1 MEIKMSE
8 TKLLERK
15 ENKMGTQPI
24 WKLIATLSLPMV
36 ASMIIQAL
44 YNVVDSLFVASISPE
59 QLEFNAVNL
68 SFAAQNFIIAV
79 ATGTGVGIN
88 ALLSKS
94 LGEKNHER
102 AQKIANNG
110 VFLAL
115 CSYILFLI
123 LGFTLIEPYMRIM
136 TDNPEVIEFGKQYLL
151 ICYVGSFGVF
161 GQIVMERLMIST
173 GKTYLSMV
181 TQATGAII
189 NIIFDPIFIFGLG
202 LGVRGAALATVLGQI
217 IGFIVGIILHVKF
230 NREVKLSFKGFRPDG
245 RLIGRIYAIGVPSI
259 VMASIGSVM
268 NVIFNNIL
276 YSFPAPIG
284 VYSQNAFGAYF
295 KLQSFVLMP
304 IFGLNNGLVPLIAF
318 NYGAQ
323 KRRRMT
329 TAMLI
334 GGAAAVVYMLIGLA
348 VFEIFPEPL
357 VRMFIEN
364 EQAVSIAVQT
374 MRIAALSFVFAG
386 ICIVMGSV
394 FQALGKSIFSMFTSI
409 ARQLV
414 VLVPVAYLLAR
425 TGDVNLVWWAFPI
438 AEVMSLVMSVIFFF
452 VVYRRIIYKIPE

>member
-44 YNVVDSLFVASISPE
+44 YNVVDSFFVASISPE

-189 NIIFDPIFIFGLG
+189 NMIFDPIFIFGLG

-438 AEVMSLVMSVIFFF
+438 AEVMSLVMSVIFFI
-452 VVYRRIIYKIPE
+452 VVYRRVISKIPE

>member
-1 MEIKMSE
+1 MSD

-24 WKLIATLSLPMV
+24 WKLIMTLSLPMV

-136 TDNPEVIEFGKQYLL
+136 TDNEQVIEFGKQYLF

-173 GKTYLSMV
+173 GKTYLSMI
-181 TQATGAII
+181 TQATGAIV

-202 LGVRGAALATVLGQI
+202 LGVRGAALATVLGQVV
-217 IGFIVGIILHVKF
+217 GFVIGIILHAKF

-245 RLIGRIYAIGVPSI
+245 KLIGRIYAIGIPSI

-323 KRRRMT
+323 KRKRMT
-329 TAMLI
+329 SAMLI
-334 GGAAAVVYMLIGLA
+334 GGAAAVVYMLLGLA

-364 EQAVSIAVQT
+364 EQAVGIAVQT

-438 AEVMSLVMSVIFFF
+438 AEVMSLVMSVIFF
-452 VVYRRIIYKIPE
+452 VIVYRRIISKIPE

>member
-1 MEIKMSE
+1 MEKKMSQ

-15 ENKMGTQPI
+15 ENKMGTLPI
-24 WKLIATLSLPMV
+24 WKLIVTMSLPMV

-79 ATGTGVGIN
+79 AAGTGVGIN

-115 CSYILFLI
+115 CSYIVFLI
-123 LGFTLIEPYMRIM
+123 LGLAFAEPYMRIM
-136 TDNPEVIEFGKQYLL
+136 TDNQQVIEFGKQYLT

-161 GQIVMERLMIST
+161 GQIAMERLMIST
-173 GKTYLSMV
+173 GKTYLSMI

-202 LGVRGAALATVLGQI
+202 MGVRGAALATVLGQL

-230 NREVKLSFKGFRPDG
+230 NREVKLSIKGFRPD
-245 RLIGRIYAIGVPSI
+245 RKLIGSIYAIGVPSI
-259 VMASIGSVM
+259 IMASIGSVM

-304 IFGLNNGLVPLIAF
+304 IFGLNNGLVPLIAY

-323 KRRRMT
+323 RRKRMT

-334 GGAAAVVYMLIGLA
+334 GGGAAVVYMFIGLA
-348 VFEIFPEPL
+348 AFEIFPEQL
-357 VRMFIEN
+357 VRLFIEN
-364 EQAVSIAVQT
+364 DQAVRIAIQT

-414 VLVPVAYLLAR
+414 VLIPVAYFLAKL
-425 TGDVNLVWWAFPI
+425 GDVNLVWWAFPI
-438 AEVMSLVMSVIFFF
+438 AEVMSLVMSVIFF
-452 VVYRRIIYKIPE
+452 VILYKQIISKIPE